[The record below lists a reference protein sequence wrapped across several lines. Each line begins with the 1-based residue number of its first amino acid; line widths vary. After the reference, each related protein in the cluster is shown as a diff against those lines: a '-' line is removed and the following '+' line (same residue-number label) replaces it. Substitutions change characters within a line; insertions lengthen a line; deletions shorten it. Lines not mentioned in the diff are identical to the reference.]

1 MRRLLPF
8 LLLPLLSLAA
18 AHADLVASEPENG
31 AVVTAA
37 PERVELRFSEP
48 LETLFSVFKVYRLDA
63 EVDLSAADAGPRLNG
78 LAAGLVNEVLDLR
91 DGEGDARVDTG
102 IESDGATVAELGIV
116 LQEDLPAGHYV
127 AMWRVLSIDTHVTQ
141 GFIVFTVSAE

>member
-1 MRRLLPF
+1 MRRLLAV

-18 AHADLVASEPENG
+18 AHADLVSSEPAAG
-31 AVVTAA
+31 AVTVA
-37 PERVELRFSEP
+37 PERVVLHYSEP

-63 EVDLSAADAGPRLNG
+63 EVDLTAADAGPRLNG
-78 LAAGLVNEVLDLR
+78 LAAALVSEVLDLR
-91 DGEGDARVDTG
+91 DDEGDARVDTG
-102 IESDGATVAELGIV
+102 IESEGATVTELAIL